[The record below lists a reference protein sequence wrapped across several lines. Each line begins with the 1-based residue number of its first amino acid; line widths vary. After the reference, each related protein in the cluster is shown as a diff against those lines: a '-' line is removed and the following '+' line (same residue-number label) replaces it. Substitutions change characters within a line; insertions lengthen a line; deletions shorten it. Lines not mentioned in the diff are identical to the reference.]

1 MSSNI
6 QNAAAP
12 IAVPDHR
19 SAARAAGGRSKLG
32 PASVGR
38 RLGHVSPE
46 IAKVGLSEICL
57 SYRTQSG
64 ERLLALDHI
73 NLQVRSGEFLCVV
86 GPSGCGK
93 STLLHLI
100 AGLHPQTSGQILVDG
115 KPVEGPG
122 TDRILIFQELGLFPW
137 LTVGENVEF
146 GMKMKGV
153 SKAER
158 EEKTRYY
165 LRLVHLWQFNNSYTH
180 QLSGGMRQRVAL
192 ARALATEPDVLLMDE
207 PFAAL
212 DAQTRDLLH
221 DELERIWAETGRTII
236 FVTHNVREAIRL
248 GDRVV
253 VLTFRPGRVKRDFPI
268 DLPRPRVLE
277 DVHVAHAARAILD
290 ELREEINRS
299 LEVEYSVGVKPHI
312 VAGAEP

>member
-1 MSSNI
+1 
-6 QNAAAP
+6 
-12 IAVPDHR
+12 
-19 SAARAAGGRSKLG
+19 L
-32 PASVGR
+32 
-38 RLGHVSPE
+38 
-46 IAKVGLSEICL
+46 
-57 SYRTQSG
+57 
-64 ERLLALDHI
+64 
-73 NLQVRSGEFLCVV
+73 
-86 GPSGCGK
+86 
-93 STLLHLI
+93 
-100 AGLHPQTSGQILVDG
+100 
-115 KPVEGPG
+115 
-122 TDRILIFQELGLFPW
+122 RI
-137 LTVGENVEF
+137 
-146 GMKMKGV
+146 
-153 SKAER
+153 
-158 EEKTRYY
+158 
-165 LRLVHLWQFNNSYTH
+165 VHLWQFNNSYTH